1 VRHFEK
7 RFVKK
12 PLTVCPNPRKRHMQA
27 LVCVFPLSLLAVG
40 FALAAD
46 DSKVNA
52 ATNQVESGY
61 GKIAEG
67 VGETAKGVGKTASD
81 GAKYSAEKVK
91 EAGQAAEPS
100 AKTAWGNARDGA
112 SSKFLSSERL
122 TPVGRPPESSGS
134 HPAGLLDLGPSIL
147 LDEHPMVRTSDV
159 D

>member
-1 VRHFEK
+1 M
-7 RFVKK
+7 
-12 PLTVCPNPRKRHMQA
+12 KRHAQA
-27 LVCVFPLSLLAVG
+27 LVCVFPLSLLAAG

-61 GKIAEG
+61 GKVVEG

-100 AKTAWGNARDGA
+100 AKTAWGHARDGA
-112 SSKFLSSERL
+112 VGFGHTVKGFFTNLFSK
-122 TPVGRPPESSGS
+122 
-134 HPAGLLDLGPSIL
+134 
-147 LDEHPMVRTSDV
+147 
-159 D
+159 